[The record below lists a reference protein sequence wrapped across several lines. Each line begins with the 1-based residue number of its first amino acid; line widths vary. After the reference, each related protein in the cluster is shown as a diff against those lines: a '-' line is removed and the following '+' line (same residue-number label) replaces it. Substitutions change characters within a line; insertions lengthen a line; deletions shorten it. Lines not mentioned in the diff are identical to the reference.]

1 MESLRIP
8 RSQSRLH
15 FCSRLDVLAVCQKG
29 SWWSDLSGLVQ
40 VELSTPSKLF
50 STAAAPATWVQG
62 SRAAS
67 HGWTML
73 QGLLT
78 PGTRAVI
85 ADGESIE
92 APWATALTFNLC
104 LREAS
109 FLPVFHHAAQIEVL
123 RWRLGEW
130 KALWVTP
137 RYITFPFLLFYL
149 NLGLKNIG
157 EMFSCQMGKWL

>member
-1 MESLRIP
+1 MSAFWDLCMMESLRIP

-92 APWATALTFNLC
+92 APRATALTFNLFKGSIIFTC
-104 LREAS
+104 LPPCRPNRGSTWEPLVDDDSESEKHFGLLQGISHFHS
-109 FLPVFHHAAQIEVL
+109 FFFILT
-123 RWRLGEW
+123 
-130 KALWVTP
+130 WV
-137 RYITFPFLLFYL
+137 
-149 NLGLKNIG
+149 
-157 EMFSCQMGKWL
+157 